1 MPALVAI
8 RFNSD
13 LHQKYQEMLKAGKA
27 KKVAINAVMR
37 RIVILANTLLREGR
51 NWFPYHP

>member
-13 LHQKYQEMLKAGKA
+13 LHQKYQEMLMAGKA
-27 KKVAINAVMR
+27 KKVAIAAVMR

-51 NWFPYHP
+51 NWLPYHS